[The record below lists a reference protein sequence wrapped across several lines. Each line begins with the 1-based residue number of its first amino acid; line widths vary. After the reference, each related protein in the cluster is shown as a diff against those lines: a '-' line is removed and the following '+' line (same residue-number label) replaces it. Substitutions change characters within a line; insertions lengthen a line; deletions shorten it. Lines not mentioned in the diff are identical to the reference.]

1 MSTIV
6 FAWLFCASTG
16 ILFARY
22 YKYIFPNVKL
32 MNVQFWFFIHKPLMI
47 SVPIVSI
54 IAFIIILSQLK
65 WTWVDST
72 NQAAFAHSIIGI
84 LTISF
89 SFLQVIIF
97 IFFCITIIYLVIS
110 K

>member
-1 MSTIV
+1 
-6 FAWLFCASTG
+6 
-16 ILFARY
+16 
-22 YKYIFPNVKL
+22 

-72 NQAAFAHSIIGI
+72 DQLNFAHSIIGI
-84 LTISF
+84 ITISF
-89 SFLQVIIF
+89 SVVQVILNYF
-97 IFFCITIIYLVIS
+97 LF
-110 K
+110 